1 MFTSSTST
9 VTYPVTTTT
18 RHGRLM
24 SRLIRTAIGESGT
37 PTPITM
43 VPGDAAP
50 VITGKSY
57 HYTTRSGSP
66 IYHPS
71 AYSKHGWS
79 NMVYHGSTR
88 TIVVGLDW
96 VAAAVLAA

>member
-1 MFTSSTST
+1 MSNSA
-9 VTYPVTTTT
+9 TYPITTTT

-24 SRLIRTAIGESGT
+24 SRLVRSQVGERGT

-43 VPGDAAP
+43 VAGNAAP
-50 VITGKSY
+50 ILTGESW
-57 HYTTRSGSP
+57 HYTTRTGIR

-71 AYSKHGWS
+71 AYSKRGWS
-79 NMVYHGSTR
+79 SMVYHGSTR
-88 TIVVGLDW
+88 EIIVGREW